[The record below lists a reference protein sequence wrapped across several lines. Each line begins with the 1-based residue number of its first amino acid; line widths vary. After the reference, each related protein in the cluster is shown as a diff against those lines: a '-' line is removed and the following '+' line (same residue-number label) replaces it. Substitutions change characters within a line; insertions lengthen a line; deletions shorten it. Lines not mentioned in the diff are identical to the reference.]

1 MLDTGSAQNFEKIFN
16 NQPLI
21 KYPVSRII
29 TYFYSMG
36 EMSLQ
41 EAIQQFLQKS
51 KLKSGIQALRIED
64 VWEEVMG
71 KTIAKYTEKIQIIN
85 STLFITTTVAPLKNE
100 LLYQKEKI
108 IERVNEALGE
118 KLIKEVII
126 K

>member
-1 MLDTGSAQNFEKIFN
+1 
-16 NQPLI
+16 
-21 KYPVSRII
+21 
-29 TYFYSMG
+29 MG
-36 EMSLQ
+36 EISLQ
-41 EAIQQFLQKS
+41 DAIQQFLKKS
-51 KLKSGIQALRIED
+51 RLKSGIQALRIED

-118 KLIKEVII
+118 KTIKEVVI